1 MSAYEIVYKVQ
12 CQTAAI
18 LRDLWQLPDNLATR
32 PDHPYMLFRLVP
44 AHRCAASLK
53 IRKMVADQV
62 KQTRRMQK

>member
-18 LRDLWQLPDNLATR
+18 LRNLWQLPENLATR
-32 PDHPYMLFRLVP
+32 PGHPYALFRLVP
-44 AHRCAASLK
+44 AHRCASSLK